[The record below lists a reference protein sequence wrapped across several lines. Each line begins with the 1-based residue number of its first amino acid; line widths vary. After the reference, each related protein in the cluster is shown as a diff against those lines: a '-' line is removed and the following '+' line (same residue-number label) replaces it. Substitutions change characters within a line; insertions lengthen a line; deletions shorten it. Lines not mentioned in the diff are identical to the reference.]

1 MIRNKVTAKTK
12 KNSKNIETVTNQ
24 NDKEISKEKYIS
36 SKRQKIIH
44 ELRLTYNNEMW
55 KNNKFFRSINQLN
68 LEQKI
73 GLKQLMM
80 HVERMT
86 LIVKL
91 NLKLQC

>member
-1 MIRNKVTAKTK
+1 MIKKYLK
-12 KNSKNIETVTNQ
+12 KN
-24 NDKEISKEKYIS
+24 ISPQ
-36 SKRQKIIH
+36 KRQKIIH

-80 HVERMT
+80 YVERMT

>member
-1 MIRNKVTAKTK
+1 MIKKYLK
-12 KNSKNIETVTNQ
+12 KN
-24 NDKEISKEKYIS
+24 ISPQ
-36 SKRQKIIH
+36 KRQKIIH
-44 ELRLTYNNEMW
+44 ELRLTYNNEMR

-80 HVERMT
+80 HLERMT